1 MWTRHIGYAIMFT
14 GCITVNCARLFIAD
28 PYALDLTNNQFQSID
43 LSSLE
48 EIRGD
53 GLRYAVNQQLCYVGD
68 LLSYLA
74 DPSNQMQ
81 CLTRERRPPN
91 ECSKWTTCAVT
102 YTIIRHCYN
111 LDAFCSLHLSLSMLY
126 NSYTPHPADDAGLVC
141 HVQCN
146 STFNCW
152 GPMDHQCD
160 SCANYQYKNR
170 YIRNVLVFN
179 HYRYNYTYVTLCAL
193 SKFLFTVIM
202 QMCE

>member
-1 MWTRHIGYAIMFT
+1 MWTRYIGYAIMLT
-14 GCITVNCARLFIAD
+14 GFIIVNCARLFIAD
-28 PYALDLTNNQFQSID
+28 LYALDLTNNQFQSID

-74 DPSNQMQ
+74 DPSDQTQ
-81 CLTRERRPPN
+81 CLTRQRRPPN
-91 ECSKWTTCAVT
+91 ECSKWTACTPKLDTV
-102 YTIIRHCYN
+102 IIVNLCSVHCIWS
-111 LDAFCSLHLSLSMLY
+111 FSMLH
-126 NSYTPHPADDAGLVC
+126 NSYTPHPAGNAGLVC

-170 YIRNVLVFN
+170 Y
-179 HYRYNYTYVTLCAL
+179 A
-193 SKFLFTVIM
+193 
-202 QMCE
+202 MC